1 MDRKTRKNNRGGG
14 KSSSSPQ
21 VGLLT
26 QVGRSPQVGLS
37 PYTEADYNSNDGML
51 TTIWGPSQWHF
62 LHTMSFNYP
71 VNPTHRDKINYRN
84 YVLSL
89 RNVLPCG
96 KCRANLVLN
105 LKKLPLKMSHMASRE
120 TFSKYIF
127 ELHELINKML
137 HKKSGLTYE
146 EVRNTYEN
154 FRSRCVVEPVKK
166 CKTQHKTWRKT
177 RRGTKES
184 GCTRPLYGKKAK
196 CLLRIVPQEKETPTF
211 EVDSKCL
218 KVEGGQ

>member
-1 MDRKTRKNNRGGG
+1 MATRK
-14 KSSSSPQ
+14 K
-21 VGLLT
+21 
-26 QVGRSPQVGLS
+26 S
-37 PYTEADYNSNDGML
+37 PYGENDYNSNDGML

-71 VNPTHRDKINYRN
+71 VNPTQKDKVNYRA

-96 KCRANLVLN
+96 KCRANLRLN
-105 LKKLPLKMSHMASRE
+105 FKKLPLNMLHMASRQ

-127 ELHELINKML
+127 DLHELINEML

-146 EVRNTYEN
+146 EVRDTYEN
-154 FRSRCVVEPVKK
+154 FRSRCVVPETKK
-166 CKTQHKTWRKT
+166 CSATAHRTTKKAHTKAHHKA
-177 RRGTKES
+177 ES

-196 CLLRIVPQEKETPTF
+196 CLLRIVPQEEKTPTF
-211 EVDSKCL
+211 EVDSKCV
-218 KVEGGQ
+218 KRSD

>member
-1 MDRKTRKNNRGGG
+1 MDKHRKTRKNIRGGN
-14 KSSSSPQ
+14 KLLASS
-21 VGLLT
+21 VAT
-26 QVGRSPQVGLS
+26 ES
-37 PYTEADYNSNDGML
+37 PYTDADYNSNDGML

-127 ELHELINKML
+127 DLHELINEML

-166 CKTQHKTWRKT
+166 CKTQRSN
-177 RRGTKES
+177 KES

-218 KVEGGQ
+218 KIE

>member
-1 MDRKTRKNNRGGG
+1 MATRK
-14 KSSSSPQ
+14 K
-21 VGLLT
+21 
-26 QVGRSPQVGLS
+26 S
-37 PYTEADYNSNDGML
+37 PYSENDYNSNDGML

-71 VNPTHRDKINYRN
+71 VNPTQKDKVNYRA

-96 KCRANLVLN
+96 KCRANLRHN
-105 LKKLPLKMSHMASRE
+105 FKKLPLNMCHMASRL

-127 ELHELINKML
+127 DLHELINEML

-146 EVRNTYEN
+146 QVRDTYEN
-154 FRSRCVVEPVKK
+154 FRSRCVIPEAKK
-166 CKTQHKTWRKT
+166 CTAKAHRATATATAKAHTKAHTKAHSKAHSKAHT
-177 RRGTKES
+177 KKES

-196 CLLRIVPQEKETPTF
+196 CLLRIVPQEEKTPTF
-211 EVDSKCL
+211 EVDSKCV
-218 KVEGGQ
+218 KRSE

>member
-1 MDRKTRKNNRGGG
+1 MDRKTRKNNRGL
-14 KSSSSPQ
+14 KP
-21 VGLLT
+21 
-26 QVGRSPQVGLS
+26 QVGRSSSNDDLS

-127 ELHELINKML
+127 ELHELINEML

-166 CKTQHKTWRKT
+166 CKTQHKT
-177 RRGTKES
+177 RRNKES

-211 EVDSKCL
+211 EVDSRCL
-218 KVEGGQ
+218 KVEGQ

>member
-1 MDRKTRKNNRGGG
+1 MATRK
-14 KSSSSPQ
+14 K
-21 VGLLT
+21 
-26 QVGRSPQVGLS
+26 S
-37 PYTEADYNSNDGML
+37 PYGENDYNSNDGML

-71 VNPTHRDKINYRN
+71 VNPTQKDKMNYRA

-96 KCRANLVLN
+96 KCRANLRHN
-105 LKKLPLKMSHMASRE
+105 FKKLPLNMSNMASRQ

-127 ELHELINKML
+127 DLHELINEML

-146 EVRNTYEN
+146 EVRDTYEN
-154 FRSRCVVEPVKK
+154 FRSRCVVP
-166 CKTQHKTWRKT
+166 KT
-177 RRGTKES
+177 RCTATATAKAHRTTATRTQRNTKAHTKKES

-196 CLLRIVPQEKETPTF
+196 CLLRIVPQEEKTPTF
-211 EVDSKCL
+211 EVDSKCV
-218 KVEGGQ
+218 KRSE

>member
-1 MDRKTRKNNRGGG
+1 MSKHRKTRKNMRGGNNL
-14 KSSSSPQ
+14 SASSSP
-21 VGLLT
+21 
-26 QVGRSPQVGLS
+26 
-37 PYTEADYNSNDGML
+37 YTDADYNSNDGML

-127 ELHELINKML
+127 ELHELINEML

-146 EVRNTYEN
+146 QVRNTYEN
-154 FRSRCVVEPVKK
+154 FRSRCVVETVKQ
-166 CKTQHKTWRKT
+166 CKTQ
-177 RRGTKES
+177 RGKKES

-218 KVEGGQ
+218 KVE

>member
-26 QVGRSPQVGLS
+26 QVGRS

-177 RRGTKES
+177 QRKTKES